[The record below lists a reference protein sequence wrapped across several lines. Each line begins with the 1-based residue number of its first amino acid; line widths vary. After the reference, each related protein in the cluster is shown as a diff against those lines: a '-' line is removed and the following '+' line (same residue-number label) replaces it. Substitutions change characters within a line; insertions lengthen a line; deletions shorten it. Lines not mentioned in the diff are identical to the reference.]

1 MFCEHYYGLI
11 VSSSRKPKLYSL
23 TFILSGLFIYLF
35 FTFKNVVQN
44 WVLGVHYTQVN
55 AETLFVR
62 KLGNRQ
68 QISIIFYAVSPT
80 RKCLPNPPGV
90 PYIWHK
96 RA

>member
-11 VSSSRKPKLYSL
+11 VSSSRKPKFYSL

-44 WVLGVHYTQVN
+44 WVLGSTLYTSKCRN
-55 AETLFVR
+55 FVR

-68 QISIIFYAVSPT
+68 QISIIFYAVSHM
-80 RKCLPNPPGV
+80 RKCLPNSPGV